1 MAHFAKLSEE
11 NLVLSVEVVADAD
24 TTNDSNVEDEATG
37 VAFLQNIHGWT
48 LWKKCSYNTRNGK
61 YWNEDNTEAEDQSK
75 AFRKNYPSVGWSYD
89 STIDGFIPAKPEG
102 MTSWIINTT
111 TGHWEAPV
119 AYPTIETYN
128 DGNKDR
134 PYNISWDEP
143 NVRWV
148 ATDKADPV
156 GNWRWDATSLA
167 WVSI

>member
-1 MAHFAKLSEE
+1 MARFAKL
-11 NLVLSVEVVADAD
+11 NDKNEVVTVVAV
-24 TTNDSNVEDEATG
+24 TNDTADLESDGQT
-37 VAFLQNIHGWT
+37 FLKNLFQEPNAV
-48 LWKKCSYNTRNGK
+48 WKKCSYNTANGK
-61 YWNEDNTEAEDQSK
+61 YYNEDKTEAEDQSK

-89 STIDGFIPAKPEG
+89 STIDGFIPPKPEG

-119 AYPTIETYN
+119 AYPTIDTYN

-134 PYNISWDEP
+134 PYTISWDEA

>member
-1 MAHFAKLSEE
+1 MGYFARV
-11 NLVLSVEVVADAD
+11 NNGVVEQVISASQDFI
-24 TTNDSNVEDEATG
+24 DSYVSTEPGEWVKT
-37 VAFLQNIHGWT
+37 
-48 LWKKCSYNTRNGK
+48 SYNTRGGK
-61 YWNEDNTEAEDQSK
+61 HYKEDNTESDDQSK
-75 AFRKNYPSVGWSYD
+75 AFRKNYPSIGWSYD
-89 STIDGFIPAKPEG
+89 STIDGFIPPKPEG

-111 TGHWEAPV
+111 TGHWEAPI
-119 AYPTIETYN
+119 AYPTIDTYN

-134 PYNISWDEP
+134 PYTISWDEP

>member
-24 TTNDSNVEDEATG
+24 TTNESNVEDEATG
-37 VAFLQNIHGWT
+37 VAFLQGIHGWT
-48 LWKKCSYNTRNGK
+48 LWKKCSYNTANGK
-61 YWNEDNTEAEDQSK
+61 YYNEDKTEAEDQSK

-89 STIDGFIPAKPEG
+89 STIDGFIPPKPEG

-119 AYPTIETYN
+119 AYPTIDTYN

-134 PYNISWDEP
+134 PYTISWDEP

-156 GNWRWDATSLA
+156 GNWRWDVTSLA